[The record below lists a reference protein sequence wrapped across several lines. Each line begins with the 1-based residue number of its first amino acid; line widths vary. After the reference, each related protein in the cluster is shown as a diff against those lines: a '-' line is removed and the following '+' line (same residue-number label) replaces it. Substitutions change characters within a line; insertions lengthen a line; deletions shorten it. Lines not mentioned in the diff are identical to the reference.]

1 MRSGQSLLVESQG
14 HPISARRA
22 ILNVKGNTNMKIVLS
37 GMVAFALLAF
47 AAPAVQAAEKT
58 SDTKTPKAGES
69 FSRNGT
75 VIKNNVDICMVTGLR
90 WALHPESGEDV
101 KIYPKTKHATDVLD
115 RAAKNKSTVRVTG
128 TWKQTLECHYVETS
142 KVTVVK

>member
-1 MRSGQSLLVESQG
+1 
-14 HPISARRA
+14 
-22 ILNVKGNTNMKIVLS
+22 MKIVLS
-37 GMVAFALLAF
+37 ALVAFALLAL
-47 AAPAVQAAEKT
+47 AAPTLQAAEKS

-69 FSRNGT
+69 FNRSGT

-90 WALHPESGEDV
+90 WALHPENGEDV

-128 TWKQTLECHYVETS
+128 TWKQTAECHYVEIS

>member
-1 MRSGQSLLVESQG
+1 
-14 HPISARRA
+14 
-22 ILNVKGNTNMKIVLS
+22 MKVFLS
-37 GMVAFALLAF
+37 GLVAFALLAL
-47 AAPAVQAAEKT
+47 AAPTIQAAEKS

-69 FSRNGT
+69 FSRSGT

-90 WALHPESGEDV
+90 WALHPENGEDV

-128 TWKQTLECHYVETS
+128 TWKQTVECHYVETS

>member
-1 MRSGQSLLVESQG
+1 
-14 HPISARRA
+14 
-22 ILNVKGNTNMKIVLS
+22 MKIVLT
-37 GMVAFALLAF
+37 GMVALALLAF
-47 AAPAVQAAEKT
+47 AAPAVRAAGKT
-58 SDTKTPKAGES
+58 SNTKTPKTGES
-69 FSRNGT
+69 FSRSGT
-75 VIKNNVDICMVTGLR
+75 VIKNSVDICMVTGLR

-128 TWKQTLECHYVETS
+128 TWKQTIECHYVETS